1 MQGTQKE
8 NDMKIAVITVTYNDG
23 YKFEQW
29 KELYKQYADSID
41 YHIIVDNG
49 SNKKYIEA
57 VRQDFQNSI
66 VLERETNGG
75 STGAYNTGIKYVL
88 DQTDADVIMLLG
100 NDIKLNSESIHKLT
114 EYLDSNDS
122 VGMVAP
128 LLCNADSDIIAD
140 FGCMI
145 SEDLTLNPYMCGR
158 NIAEVRERE
167 HICDTVTG
175 GANMARRDFYLKV
188 GLQDENLFMY
198 SDEVD
203 MGLRAKACGYKIA
216 CISDA
221 VCWHQHINP
230 DGGEYRKPYSAF
242 LMARN
247 KIYLANKH
255 HLYKSRRKVRDVYI
269 VQSIKSYIKGVVCR
283 RKALRERGVYIFKG
297 VLYGLKNDMSSN
309 QYTQY

>member
-1 MQGTQKE
+1 
-8 NDMKIAVITVTYNDG
+8 MKVAVITVTYNDG

-29 KELYKQYADSID
+29 RRLYRQYANIID

-49 SNKKYIEA
+49 SGKDYLEA
-57 VRQDFQNSI
+57 VKQNFGNSVI
-66 VLERETNGG
+66 LERKTNGG
-75 STGAYNTGIKYVL
+75 STGAYNTGIKYAL
-88 DQTDADVIMLLG
+88 EQTDADAIMLLG
-100 NDIKLNSESIHKLT
+100 NDIKISDKAIRRLT
-114 EYLDSNDS
+114 EYLDSNNN

-140 FGCMI
+140 FGCTI
-145 SEDLTLNPYMCGR
+145 KEDLTLDLYMCGM
-158 NIAEVRERE
+158 NIAEVQERE

-175 GANMARRDFYLKV
+175 GANLARRDFYLKV

-203 MGLRAKACGYKIA
+203 MGLRAKACGYKVA
-216 CISDA
+216 CVSDA

-230 DGGEYRKPYSAF
+230 DGSEYRKPYSAF

-255 HLYKSRRKVRDVYI
+255 HLFKSRRKVRNVYMI
-269 VQSIKSYIKGVVCR
+269 KSIKSYMKGIIYR
-283 RKALRERGVYIFKG
+283 KKALRETGMYMFKG
-297 VLYGLKNDMSSN
+297 VVYGLKNDMSSN